1 MVGEASAKEGRR
13 SASLIAYR
21 GKRPKTAKSAFVAPG
36 ATLIGDVEVGEGASV
51 WFNAVLRADYEP
63 IFIGRNTNIQ
73 DGVVVH
79 IDRGFPTRIGES
91 VTVGHAA
98 VVHGADVG
106 DRSLIGM
113 NSTLLTGSKIG
124 SECLVAAGAVVRE
137 NAQFG
142 DRALIAGVPAKQIG
156 EVTDQML
163 DRMARN
169 TADYVNLAAEY
180 LTASSDPD

>member
-1 MVGEASAKEGRR
+1 MA
-13 SASLIAYR
+13 LIAY
-21 GKRPKTAKSAFVAPG
+21 GDKRPKLARGAYVAPG
-36 ATLIGDVEVGEGASV
+36 AVLIGDVEVGEGASA

-63 IFIGRNTNIQ
+63 ISIGRNTNIQ

-79 IDRGFPTRIGES
+79 IDRGFPTLIGES

-98 VVHGADVG
+98 VVHGAVVG

-113 NSTLLTGSKIG
+113 NSTLLTGSRIG
-124 SECLVAAGAVVRE
+124 KECLVAAGAVVRE

-156 EVTDQML
+156 EVTDEML
-163 DRMARN
+163 ERMARN
-169 TADYVNLAAEY
+169 TADYVRLAADY
-180 LTASSDPD
+180 LTASPDSQ